1 VLAVDLNFNTIIKE
15 KEVKMEESCK
25 NVYITTPIYYVNDVA
40 HIGHAYTTIIADML
54 ARYSRLTGLNTFL
67 LTGTDEHGQKIA
79 QSAELRGKTPKEYAD
94 EISGKFRTLWDDFG
108 ITYDKFIRT
117 TDEEHKLGVQKAF
130 ETMYNKGDI
139 YKGEYEGFYC
149 VSCETFFTEKQLV
162 DEQFC
167 PDCGRATSIVKEE
180 SYFFKLSKYEDKL
193 IKWYEENED
202 CILPRSKKNEISN
215 FVKGGLR
222 DLSISRTSF
231 DWGVK
236 LPESMNE
243 PRHVMYVW
251 LDALMNYIT
260 ALGYGTDDKN
270 MNFWPANVHLVG
282 KDILRFH
289 AIYWPAFLMSLELP
303 LPTHIA
309 AHGWWTRDGEKMSK
323 SKGNVVDPKVVA
335 DAYGLDAF
343 RYFMLRE
350 VPFGQD
356 GDFSQK
362 ALIDRINSDLG
373 NDLGNLLNRISGM
386 SGKYFDYRVSSKDV
400 EKFHVKELA
409 EVNAIL
415 ENVEAY
421 IFNMQL
427 NKYLEEIWKVLT
439 IANKAINDYEP
450 WNLMKDEKTD
460 EAMALVALITNIM
473 AKVALLLDSV
483 MPEKIAKIAESLGMK
498 IDTATYNS
506 LIKNRNLLED
516 TVITKVEQLFPR
528 IEEILLEQPVSSD
541 ISKTECE
548 TKKEDITIV
557 EDDNLITIDQFFQT
571 TLKIGTIVE
580 AVEVPKSA
588 KLLKLQVDLG
598 EGKNRQILAGIKEYY
613 SAEELVGTQAC
624 VVANLKPAK
633 LMGMLSEGMLMA
645 ARDENGLSLI
655 RPEAPKKSGTK
666 IS

>member
-1 VLAVDLNFNTIIKE
+1 MHQSCNNHEA
-15 KEVKMEESCK
+15 CK

-54 ARYSRLTGLNTFL
+54 ARYSRLIGHKTYF

-79 QSAELRGKTPKEYAD
+79 QSAELRNKTPKEYAD

-117 TDEEHKLGVQKAF
+117 TDEEHKTGVQKAF
-130 ETMYNKGDI
+130 QTMFDKGDI

-149 VSCETFFTEKQLV
+149 VPCETFFTEKQLV

-167 PDCGRATSIVKEE
+167 PECGRATTLVKEE
-180 SYFFKLSKYEDKL
+180 SYFFRLSKYEERL
-193 IKWYEENED
+193 LKWYEENED
-202 CILPRSKKNEISN
+202 CILPRAKKNEIVN
-215 FVKGGLR
+215 FVKGGLK

-260 ALGYGTDDKN
+260 ALGYGSDNAN
-270 MNFWPANVHLVG
+270 MEFWPANVQLVG

-289 AIYWPAFLMSLELP
+289 AIYWPAFLMSLDLP
-303 LPTHIA
+303 LPKHIA
-309 AHGWWTRDGEKMSK
+309 AHGWWTRDGDKMSK
-323 SKGNVVDPKVVA
+323 SKGNVVNPKEVA

-386 SGKYFDYRVSSKDV
+386 SGKYFDYKVSSVDV
-400 EKFHVKELA
+400 EKFHSKELE
-409 EVNAIL
+409 EVNSIL
-415 ENVEAY
+415 DGVEKY
-421 IFNMQL
+421 LFNMQI

-450 WNLMKDEKTD
+450 WNLMKDGKTA

-473 AKVALLLDSV
+473 AKAALLLESV
-483 MPEKIAKIAESLGMK
+483 MPEKIAKIAQSLGMN
-498 IDTATYNS
+498 IDTQTFNS
-506 LIKNRNLLED
+506 IIRNKELLND
-516 TVITKVEQLFPR
+516 TTITKVDQLFPR
-528 IEEILLEQPVSSD
+528 IEEVLLEQPVSV
-541 ISKTECE
+541 IE
-548 TKKEDITIV
+548 TPKEEKACKNKEVKKEELV
-557 EDDNLITIDQFFQT
+557 VNEDNLITIDQFFQT

-580 AVEVPKSA
+580 AVEVEKSA

-598 EGKNRQILAGIKEYY
+598 EGRNRQILAGIKEYY
-613 SAEELVGTQAC
+613 KPEELVGTQAC

-633 LMGMLSEGMLMA
+633 LMGMLSEGMLLA
-645 ARDENGLSLI
+645 AKDENGLSLL
-655 RPEAPKKSGTK
+655 RPQAPKKSGTK
-666 IS
+666 VS

>member
-1 VLAVDLNFNTIIKE
+1 
-15 KEVKMEESCK
+15 MENSCK

-54 ARYSRLTGLNTFL
+54 ARYSRLTGYNTYF

-79 QSAELRGKTPKEYAD
+79 QSAEARGKTAKEYAD
-94 EISGKFRTLWDDFG
+94 EVSGKFRKLWDDFD

-130 ETMYNKGDI
+130 EKMYEKGDI

-167 PDCGRATSIVKEE
+167 PDCGKPTNIVKEE

-202 CILPRSKKNEISN
+202 CILPRAKKNEIMN
-215 FVKGGLR
+215 FVKGGLK

-236 LPESMNE
+236 LPESLNE
-243 PRHVMYVW
+243 PKHVMYVW
-251 LDALMNYIT
+251 LDALMNYVT
-260 ALGYGTDDKN
+260 ALGYGGDEKN
-270 MNFWPANVHLVG
+270 MDFWPAKVHLVG

-289 AIYWPAFLMSLELP
+289 SVYWPAFLMSLDLP
-303 LPTHIA
+303 LPDHIA

-323 SKGNVVDPKVVA
+323 SKGNVVDPKEVA

-362 ALIDRINSDLG
+362 ALMDRINSDLG

-386 SGKYFDYRVSSKDV
+386 SGKYFDFKIDSKDV
-400 EKFHVKELA
+400 VKYHEKELN
-409 EVNAIL
+409 EVQEIL
-415 ENVEAY
+415 DNVEKY
-421 IFNMQL
+421 VFNMQL
-427 NKYLEEIWKVLT
+427 NRYLEDIWKILT
-439 IANKAINDYEP
+439 IANKAIGDHEP
-450 WNLMKDEKTD
+450 WAKMKDGKTE

-483 MPEKIAKIAESLGMK
+483 MPEKIAKIATSLGLE
-498 IDTATYNS
+498 INNESYNK
-506 LIKNRNLLED
+506 LIVNKELIGE
-516 TVITKVEQLFPR
+516 TTITKVEQLFPR
-528 IEEILLEQPVSSD
+528 IEEILLEQAKPTEVSKAEVEEKKPS
-541 ISKTECE
+541 
-548 TKKEDITIV
+548 KKEENKETQ
-557 EDDNLITIDQFFQT
+557 EEDNLITIDQFFET
-571 TLKIGTIVE
+571 TLRVGTIVE
-580 AVEVPKSA
+580 AEEVPKSK
-588 KLLKLQVDLG
+588 KLLKLQVDVG
-598 EGKNRQILAGIKEYY
+598 EEKPRQVLAGIKEFY
-613 SAEELVGTQAC
+613 SAESLVGTQAC

-633 LMGMLSEGMLMA
+633 LMGMLSEGMLLA
-645 ARDENGLSLI
+645 AKDEDGLCLI
-655 RPEAPKKSGTK
+655 RPEKPKTNGTK

>member
-1 VLAVDLNFNTIIKE
+1 MHQSCNNHET
-15 KEVKMEESCK
+15 CK

-67 LTGTDEHGQKIA
+67 LTGTDEHGQKIS
-79 QSAELRGKTPKEYAD
+79 QSAELRGKTAKEYAD
-94 EISGKFRTLWDDFG
+94 EVSGKFRALWDDFG

-117 TDEEHKLGVQKAF
+117 TDEEHKIGVQKAF

-167 PDCGRATSIVKEE
+167 PDCGRPTSIVKEE

-202 CILPRSKKNEISN
+202 CILPRAKKNEISN

-243 PRHVMYVW
+243 PKHVMYVW

-260 ALGYGTDDKN
+260 ALGYGSDEKN
-270 MNFWPANVHLVG
+270 MDFWPANVQLVG

-289 AIYWPAFLMSLELP
+289 AIYWPAFLMSLDLP
-303 LPTHIA
+303 LPKHIA

-323 SKGNVVDPKVVA
+323 SKGNVVDPKQVA

-386 SGKYFDYRVSSKDV
+386 SGKYFDFKVSSVDV
-400 EKFHVKELA
+400 EKFHSKELE
-409 EVNAIL
+409 EVNSIL
-415 ENVEAY
+415 DGVEKY
-421 IFNMQL
+421 LFNMQI
-427 NKYLEEIWKVLT
+427 NRYLEEIWKVLT

-450 WNLMKDEKTD
+450 WNLMKDGKTA

-483 MPEKIAKIAESLGMK
+483 MPEKIALIAQSLGIK
-498 IDTATYNS
+498 IDTETYNS
-506 LIKNRNLLED
+506 IIKNKNLIPD
-516 TVITKVEQLFPR
+516 TVITKVDQLFPR
-528 IEEILLEQPVSSD
+528 IEDILLEQPASSD
-541 ISKTECE
+541 ITKSECEVKTEKTPE
-548 TKKEDITIV
+548 VKI

-598 EGKNRQILAGIKEYY
+598 EGRNRQILAGIKEYY

-645 ARDENGLSLI
+645 AKDENGLSLL
-655 RPEAPKKSGTK
+655 RPQAPKKSGTK